1 LELYAN
7 NPTTFLHK
15 FILQLFSTYIVEVGF
30 LHDFTQDFG
39 KIGETLFII
48 MDVIE
53 NFPRLPHIDMNGTRR
68 KSTLCSFSIVG
79 S

>member
-7 NPTTFLHK
+7 NLATFLHK
-15 FILQLFSTYIVEVGF
+15 SILQLFSTYIIEVEF

-39 KIGETLFII
+39 KIGATPFTT

-53 NFPRLPHIDMNGTRR
+53 KIPRLPHIDMNDTNE
-68 KSTLCSFSIVG
+68 IYIM
-79 S
+79 